1 MNEHFDAVLFHKR
14 LAIFNAQIKILREV
28 FCIQSAVR
36 QAVYEKQ
43 WADFEFSNR
52 ALAAAKLELEQS
64 ETERLELFAPEQ
76 GGNSATRFY
85 RYAAGLPKKER
96 ATITDA
102 YRSLKTE
109 AAKLRMASAAFQNYI
124 KEIGG
129 ISKSFLDAAF
139 PDRRGNLY
147 GKRGALKTADMR
159 SIVLDR
165 QF

>member
-1 MNEHFDAVLFHKR
+1 MNELFDVALFHKK
-14 LAIFNAQIKILREV
+14 LAVLNAQIKILREV
-28 FCIQSAVR
+28 FCVQCAVR

-52 ALAAAKLELEQS
+52 ALVAAKLQLEQC
-64 ETERLELFAPEQ
+64 ETERLVLFAPEQ
-76 GGNSATRFY
+76 GGNSPACFY
-85 RYAAGLPKKER
+85 RYAAGLPQKER
-96 ATITDA
+96 ATISDA
-102 YRSLKTE
+102 YRCLKIE

-147 GKRGALKTADMR
+147 GNRGAIKNADMR
-159 SIVLDR
+159 SLLLDR